1 MRQRFLIPI
10 LLIVILEFS
19 PYEAIGL
26 FAQDPASQDTVKGNL
41 TLRDSVERNK
51 YNFSQFATESWSFVK
66 QPTKWDGNDWLK
78 VGVLGGGTFLLMQV
92 DQSIRDAVTKDQRYY
107 RTVPMEAGRLWAETY
122 PPVLFFT
129 GFVTHTL
136 LTGDVGTRKAAFE
149 LAQAMLYAGSVRM
162 LLGEVIGRA
171 RPYSN
176 EGPKSFHPFSTHVP
190 SQDYQSM
197 PGGHCVIGFALSTV
211 LSRNA
216 GPLWLKTLAYVPAAL
231 TFVSRVYQ
239 DRHWTSDELL
249 GASIGYFIATWVV
262 DQHEQGESRIQVSSV
277 FPLTIRITLN

>member
-1 MRQRFLIPI
+1 MRHKFLIPF
-10 LLIVILEFS
+10 LLIVILESS
-19 PYEAIGL
+19 PYGAGGL
-26 FAQDPASQDTVKGNL
+26 FAQNVALRDTVEGNSA
-41 TLRDSVERNK
+41 LRDTVERNK

-66 QPTKWDGNDWLK
+66 KPITWDGSDWLR
-78 VGVLGGGTFLLMQV
+78 VGLLSGGTFLLMQV
-92 DQSIRDAVTKDQRYY
+92 DQPIRDVITKDQRYY
-107 RTVPMEAGRLWAETY
+107 RTIPMEAGRLWAETY

-129 GFVTHTL
+129 GFLTHTL
-136 LTGDVGTRKAAFE
+136 LTGDVGSRKTAFE
-149 LAQAMLYAGSVRM
+149 IAQAMLYAGSTRM
-162 LLGEVIGRA
+162 LLGLAIGRA

-176 EGPKSFHPFSTHVP
+176 EGPKSFHPFSKHVP
-190 SQDYQSM
+190 SQDYQSI

-216 GPLWLKTLAYVPAAL
+216 GPTWLKIVAYVPAGL

-262 DQHEQGESRIQVSSV
+262 DQHEQGKSRIQLSSV
-277 FPLTIRITLN
+277 FPLTISISLN